1 MKWKKGRSKNRNVI
15 DIRGAKKS
23 GGGGGG
29 GFGGLGG
36 LGGGGGM
43 PIPMGKGKIGGVIGM
58 VSGILH
64 ANDELP
70 PASIA
75 AEQLAA
81 DSEEQVSNAPW

>member
-1 MKWKKGRSKNRNVI
+1 MRKTR
-15 DIRGAKKS
+15 RGPWLT
-23 GGGGGG
+23 
-29 GFGGLGG
+29 GLFAA
-36 LGGGGGM
+36 L
-43 PIPMGKGKIGGVIGM
+43 IGAVWMTGQVIGM

>member
-1 MKWKKGRSKNRNVI
+1 MRKTR
-15 DIRGAKKS
+15 RGPWLT
-23 GGGGGG
+23 
-29 GFGGLGG
+29 GLFAALIGAVWMTG
-36 LGGGGGM
+36 QV
-43 PIPMGKGKIGGVIGM
+43 IGGVIGM

-75 AEQLAA
+75 AAQLAT